1 MSVRIGILGGSAAGM
16 TREAAM
22 SDGSIHVETGGL
34 SEFAGDVRFYA
45 EEVDPQD
52 VDRSKQSFSAGITF
66 GTRNASEV
74 VLAAKENYAKAL
86 TNSLTNLTRFVEAAR
101 ILAEAAEQAAKDF
114 RAVDDRSAQSIDNI
128 NYLLTTATRQAQA
141 ARHPGGHP
149 ITDVRYDGETS

>member
-1 MSVRIGILGGSAAGM
+1 
-16 TREAAM
+16 M

-45 EEVDPQD
+45 EEVDPLD

-66 GTRNASEV
+66 GTRNASEA
-74 VLAAKENYAKAL
+74 VLATKENYAKAL
-86 TNSLTNLTRFVEAAR
+86 TNSLTNLTRFVEAAK

-114 RAVDDRSAQSIDNI
+114 RAVDDQSARSINNI

-149 ITDVRYDGETS
+149 VPDVSHGGGTP